1 MVVIEVCAISTE
13 CFRTQLCAY
22 IINVVE
28 LFSCNVIRSDVID
41 EALDGLRV
49 LASAT
54 FRRHRD
60 VYASS
65 TNFGKSERPKQTSW
79 RLWPP
84 SLRSDRAI
92 VVGRRPFVLWVAVD
106 RHMFVLTGCAPG
118 KYSGCKLV

>member
-1 MVVIEVCAISTE
+1 MPKVRCLLLTVVVIEVCAISTE
-13 CFRTQLCAY
+13 CSRTQLCTY

-65 TNFGKSERPKQTSW
+65 TNFGLSERLKQN
-79 RLWPP
+79 
-84 SLRSDRAI
+84 
-92 VVGRRPFVLWVAVD
+92 
-106 RHMFVLTGCAPG
+106 
-118 KYSGCKLV
+118 